1 MSDLKKAVFL
11 IGDDKELSAKLQ
23 KLLIDKGYAWGLS
36 GKEIIRIGEQDKETC
51 IYCSSD
57 SDHLYHRTLDTYK
70 RNENGQFNNFK
81 FFDCATQFD
90 DVLEFLGLKLEKP
103 NIYFKGRGYKI
114 KL

>member
-51 IYCSSD
+51 IYCRSNSD
-57 SDHLYHRTLDTYK
+57 DLYHRTLDTYK
-70 RNENGQFNNFK
+70 RNESHLPTNK
-81 FFDCATQFD
+81 FA
-90 DVLEFLGLKLEKP
+90 GLSE
-103 NIYFKGRGYKI
+103 IT
-114 KL
+114 